1 MENNK
6 YYTPTKEELHIG
18 FEVELKS
25 TVTGTKSNDNIE
37 VWIPG
42 TITTLKGFVKAL
54 SYLESDLIRVKYL
67 NQSDIESLGW
77 KETCTDYI
85 YTIATNK
92 VQLRYNDTVALLEM
106 YKENNTFTIMY
117 SCECIF
123 KGTIKNKSELKQL
136 MKWLNIN

>member
-67 NQSDIESLGW
+67 DQSDIESLGW

-123 KGTIKNKSELKQL
+123 KGTIKNKSELKKL
-136 MKWLNIN
+136 MRWLNIN